1 MLLVSYAFLS
11 FFALLAVVYYLIPG
25 RYQWLLLLGA
35 SLLFYLSGG
44 WKTIVFI
51 LVTIFTTWLLALKL
65 GKLHKGTKAY
75 IKEHGLGRE
84 EKKAYRAARKKVAWR
99 FLLLGLWIDVGI
111 LAVLKYTNFAVDNI
125 NGFLHF
131 MGSGESLSP
140 VDWLLPLGISY
151 YTFQSVGYLIDVYR
165 GKYEP
170 EKDLGRFA
178 LFVSFF
184 PQLIQGPISRFDEMK
199 EQFKA
204 SHAFDSRQVA
214 FGLQRMLW
222 GYFKK
227 LIVADR
233 LVHAVAAV
241 SQDTDTYRGIF
252 VLVGMLCYTVQI
264 YADFSG
270 GIDIVI
276 GIALVFGI
284 CLPENFHRPYFSKT
298 VGEYWRRWHMSLMT
312 WLREYIFYPAS
323 VCGPVTKLTRW
334 NKKYL
339 GEAIGRRTPVYA
351 ASLLVWAV
359 TGIWHGATW
368 GFVIW
373 GMINCFVLLAASEL
387 APWQRRFHEKHPKIK
402 DQTFFKIFQ
411 IGRTLLLLSMIQTL
425 EYYKTVPRMFGML
438 GSILTEW
445 SLAPFFNGG
454 LLTLGL
460 DGWDWLLAALG
471 TILMLMVSLIQ
482 RKGSVR
488 ARIAAQPWA
497 VRFLLWSGL
506 FVTVLIFGAYG
517 QGFDASQ
524 FIYNQF

>member
-1 MLLVSYAFLS
+1 MLLVSYEFLL
-11 FFALLAVVYYLIPG
+11 FFAVLAVAYYLIPG

-44 WKTIVFI
+44 WKTIFFI
-51 LVTIFTTWLLALKL
+51 LTTILVTWLLALKL
-65 GKLHKGTKAY
+65 RALQKETKAY

-84 EKKAYRAARKKVAWR
+84 EKKAYRAARKKVSWR
-99 FLLLGLWIDVGI
+99 FLLLGLSIDVGI
-111 LAVLKYTNFAVDNI
+111 LAVLKYTNFAIDNV
-125 NGFLHF
+125 NGLLHV
-131 MGSGESLSP
+131 MGSGVSLSP

-170 EKDLGRFA
+170 ERDLGQFA

-184 PQLIQGPISRFDEMK
+184 PQLVQGPISRFDEMK
-199 EQFKA
+199 EQFRA
-204 SHAFDSRQVA
+204 SHAFDGQQVA

-233 LVHAVAAV
+233 LVHVVAAV
-241 SQDTDTYRGIF
+241 SQDADAYRGLY

-276 GIALVFGI
+276 GIAQVFGI
-284 CLPENFHRPYFSKT
+284 RLPENFHRPYFSKT

-323 VCGPVTKLTRW
+323 VCGPVTKLTKW
-334 NKKYL
+334 NKKHL
-339 GEAIGRRTPVYA
+339 GEAVGRRTPVYA
-351 ASLLVWAV
+351 ASLIVWAV

-373 GMINCFVLLAASEL
+373 GMMNGFVLLAASEL
-387 APWQRRFHEKHPKIK
+387 VPWQRRFHEKHPHIK
-402 DQTFFKIFQ
+402 DKAFFKIFQ
-411 IGRTLLLLSMIQTL
+411 ICRTMLLLSTIQTL
-425 EYYKTVPRMFGML
+425 EYYKTVPRMFRML

-445 SLAPFFNGG
+445 SLAPLFNGG
-454 LLTLGL
+454 LLGLGM
-460 DGWDWLLAALG
+460 DGWDWLVAALG
-471 TILMLMVSLIQ
+471 AFFMLLVSLIQ

-488 ARIAAQPWA
+488 AQIAVQPW
-497 VRFLLWSGL
+497 VLRYLLWSGL
-506 FVTVLIFGAYG
+506 FLAVLIFGAYG